1 MRRMQSIFRRSSHDM
16 PGLNLASMP
25 DLIFTVLFFFMIVTH
40 MRHDDVRVRYQV
52 PAGTEVQKLQ
62 QKSAVI
68 NVYIG
73 PSAESGQSGL
83 SDTSGMSW
91 RIQMNGQLTDIDHL
105 SQLIEAERKKLSED
119 NAERLTV
126 SLKADKH
133 TPMGIIADVK
143 EALQRSFALRINY
156 SGTEMRE

>member
-1 MRRMQSIFRRSSHDM
+1 MRRMQSIFRRSSHNM
-16 PGLNLASMP
+16 PGLNLPSMP

-40 MRHDDVRVRYQV
+40 MRHDDVKVRYQV

-68 NVYIG
+68 NIYIG
-73 PSAESGQSGL
+73 EGK
-83 SDTSGMSW
+83 
-91 RIQMNGQLTDIDHL
+91 IQVNNQLTDVEHL
-105 SQLIEAERKKLSED
+105 PQLIEAERKKLSED

-156 SGTEMRE
+156 SGTTAGN

>member
-40 MRHDDVRVRYQV
+40 MRHDDVKVRYQV

-68 NVYIG
+68 NIYIG
-73 PSAESGQSGL
+73 EGK
-83 SDTSGMSW
+83 
-91 RIQMNGQLTDIDHL
+91 IQVNNQLTDVEHL
-105 SQLIEAERKKLSED
+105 PQLIEAERKKLSED

-133 TPMGIIADVK
+133 TPMGVIADVK
-143 EALQRSFALRINY
+143 EALQRSFAFRINY
-156 SGTEMRE
+156 SGTETYE

>member
-1 MRRMQSIFRRSSHDM
+1 MRRMQSIFRRSSHEM

-40 MRHDDVRVRYQV
+40 MRHDTVKVRYEV

-68 NVYIG
+68 NVYV
-73 PSAESGQSGL
+73 SASQ
-83 SDTSGMSW
+83 
-91 RIQMNGQLTDIDHL
+91 IQVNSQVTDLDHL
-105 SQLIEAERKKLSED
+105 AALIEAERKKLSEE

-133 TPMGIIADVK
+133 TPMGVIADVK

-156 SGTEMRE
+156 SGTEAAQ

>member
-40 MRHDDVRVRYQV
+40 MRHDDVKVRYQV

-68 NVYIG
+68 NIYIG
-73 PSAESGQSGL
+73 EGK
-83 SDTSGMSW
+83 
-91 RIQMNGQLTDIDHL
+91 IQVNNQLTDVEHL

-156 SGTEMRE
+156 SGTTAGN

>member
-1 MRRMQSIFRRSSHDM
+1 MRHMQSLFRRSSHEM

-40 MRHDDVRVRYQV
+40 MRHDDVKVHYEV

-68 NVYIG
+68 NVYV
-73 PSAESGQSGL
+73 SASQ
-83 SDTSGMSW
+83 
-91 RIQMNGQLTDIDHL
+91 IQVNSQVTDLDHL
-105 SQLIEAERKKLSED
+105 AGLIEAERKKLSEE

-126 SLKADKH
+126 SLKAVKH
-133 TPMGIIADVK
+133 TPLGVFADVK

-156 SGTEMRE
+156 SGTESLILE

>member
-40 MRHDDVRVRYQV
+40 MRHDNVKVRYQV

-68 NVYIG
+68 TVYIG
-73 PSAESGQSGL
+73 QDG
-83 SDTSGMSW
+83 T
-91 RIQMNGQLTDIDHL
+91 IQLNSQTTDVAHL
-105 SQLIEAERKKLSED
+105 ASLIEAERKKLSEE

-133 TPMGIIADVK
+133 TPMGVITDVK
-143 EALQRSFALRINY
+143 EAL
-156 SGTEMRE
+156 

>member
-1 MRRMQSIFRRSSHDM
+1 MSRFRHQMKRDV
-16 PGLNLASMP
+16 PGLNLASLP

-40 MRHDDVRVRYQV
+40 MRHDDVKVRYEV

-68 NVYIG
+68 NVYV
-73 PSAESGQSGL
+73 SASQ
-83 SDTSGMSW
+83 
-91 RIQMNGQLTDIDHL
+91 IQVNSQVTDLDHL
-105 SQLIEAERKKLSED
+105 AGLIEAERKKLSEE

-133 TPMGIIADVK
+133 TPMGVIADVK

-156 SGTEMRE
+156 SGTESLILE

>member
-1 MRRMQSIFRRSSHDM
+1 MKRGVFRRRKREM
-16 PGLNLASMP
+16 PGLNTAALP

-40 MRHDDVRVRYQV
+40 MRHDDVKVRYEV

-68 NVYIG
+68 NVYV
-73 PSAESGQSGL
+73 SASQ
-83 SDTSGMSW
+83 
-91 RIQMNGQLTDIDHL
+91 IQVNSQVTDLDHL
-105 SQLIEAERKKLSED
+105 AGLIEAERKKLSEE

-133 TPMGIIADVK
+133 TPMGVIADVK

-156 SGTEMRE
+156 SGTESLILE

>member
-1 MRRMQSIFRRSSHDM
+1 MRRMQSIFRRSSHNM

-25 DLIFTVLFFFMIVTH
+25 DLIFTGLFFFMIVTH
-40 MRHDDVRVRYQV
+40 MRHDDVKVRYQV

-68 NVYIG
+68 NIYIG
-73 PSAESGQSGL
+73 EGK
-83 SDTSGMSW
+83 
-91 RIQMNGQLTDIDHL
+91 IQVNNQLTDVEHL
-105 SQLIEAERKKLSED
+105 PQLIEAERKKLSED

-156 SGTEMRE
+156 SGTTAGN

>member
-40 MRHDDVRVRYQV
+40 MRHDDVKVRYQV

-68 NVYIG
+68 NIYIG
-73 PSAESGQSGL
+73 EGK
-83 SDTSGMSW
+83 
-91 RIQMNGQLTDIDHL
+91 IQVNNQLTDVEHL
-105 SQLIEAERKKLSED
+105 PQLIEAERKKLAED

-156 SGTEMRE
+156 SGTTAGN

>member
-1 MRRMQSIFRRSSHDM
+1 MRRMQSIFRHSASRKM

-62 QKSAVI
+62 QRTAVI
-68 NVYIG
+68 NVYV
-73 PSAESGQSGL
+73 SASQ
-83 SDTSGMSW
+83 
-91 RIQMNGQLTDIDHL
+91 IQVNSQPTDINHL
-105 SQLIEAERKKLSED
+105 ASLIEAERKKLSEE

-126 SLKADKH
+126 SLKADRH
-133 TPMGIIADVK
+133 TPMGVIADVK
-143 EALQRSFALRINY
+143 ESLQKSFALRINY
-156 SGTEMRE
+156 SGTETNV